1 MELFSHFFV
10 KKQKPTKPSSEPAAQ
25 PATTTQQSP
34 NMLLNLHHSCHSF
47 VPLNKRVCG
56 QSVPE
61 IVFHGSQEHGAC
73 SLVELLTSF
82 PVPRFVSESL
92 TKFEMRIRPR
102 ELFEEE
108 KAENKN
114 RIEIVEEIERER
126 EREERIVLSQEFND
140 KQEVVGIY
148 EDLLSRVGE
157 RERGSRVVVVR
168 VHLFVPNSSFLNLV
182 LIPLDLQSSL
192 SQHIQEKSSQ
202 SLYCF
207 VQDSNQS
214 IKNASFKELFTAHI
228 EQVRPILF
236 LSSFSIN

>member
-1 MELFSHFFV
+1 MWNFFRISSSRN
-10 KKQKPTKPSSEPAAQ
+10 KNQQNQAPSQ
-25 PATTTQQSP
+25 PPSQQQP
-34 NMLLNLHHSCHSF
+34 PNKDNMLLNLHHSCHSS

-114 RIEIVEEIERER
+114 RIEIVEEIER

-214 IKNASFKELFTAHI
+214 IRVANVTRNFIPHI
-228 EQVRPILF
+228 EQVRSNSF
-236 LSSFSIN
+236 LSFLFS

>member
-1 MELFSHFFV
+1 
-10 KKQKPTKPSSEPAAQ
+10 
-25 PATTTQQSP
+25 
-34 NMLLNLHHSCHSF
+34 MLALRHSCHSS
-47 VPLNKRVCG
+47 VPLNKQVCG

-61 IVFHGSQEHGAC
+61 IVFHGSQEHGTC

-82 PVPRFVSESL
+82 PVPRFEPESL

-108 KAENKN
+108 NAENKN
-114 RIEIVEEIERER
+114 RIEIVEEIEIER
-126 EREERIVLSQEFND
+126 EREERILFSQEFNN
-140 KQEVVGIY
+140 KEEVVGIY
-148 EDLLSRVGE
+148 ENLLSRVGE
-157 RERGSRVVVVR
+157 RERESRVVVVR

-182 LIPLDLQSSL
+182 LIPLDLQPSL

-214 IKNASFKELFTAHI
+214 IRVANATRNFNPHI
-228 EQVRPILF
+228 EQVR
-236 LSSFSIN
+236 SNSFSILLLISILN